1 MSQYD
6 RTSGGTGTG
15 STGSSYGGGSSTSLG
30 GGAGGDVNMA
40 VVTPTDRV
48 RWGPILAG
56 LFAALS
62 TLAVL
67 GVLGAAIAGSAYDPG
82 DSGRAFGIGAG
93 IWGALSALLAFALGG
108 WVAARSAAVR
118 GHDNGL
124 LNGAMVWAVAIP
136 VMGYFL
142 ASGATRA
149 AETGSN
155 IANTAMQA
163 SSRMQSDQQSVA
175 SGDAQLA
182 SAQSPA
188 GDGVSTGG
196 SASATGGGSGGGA
209 GGNMNDPQAQ
219 ERAADAGARA
229 AWGTLVALLLG
240 LAASAVGG
248 YLGARGT
255 GDHSRR
261 VATA

>member
-6 RTSGGTGTG
+6 TTGGGTGTG
-15 STGSSYGGGSSTSLG
+15 STGSNYGGGG
-30 GGAGGDVNMA
+30 GGGTSMAGSTGGDVNMA

-56 LFAALS
+56 LFTAMSA
-62 TLAVL
+62 LAVL

-142 ASGATRA
+142 ASGAART

-175 SGDAQLA
+175 AGDAQLA

-188 GDGVSTGG
+188 GDGVSSE
-196 SASATGGGSGGGA
+196 SASATGSDPGGA
-209 GGNMNDPQAQ
+209 MNDPQAQ
-219 ERAADAGARA
+219 ERAADTGARA

-261 VATA
+261 LATA

>member
-6 RTSGGTGTG
+6 ATSG
-15 STGSSYGGGSSTSLG
+15 STGSSYGGGGSNLG
-30 GGAGGDVNMA
+30 GGSAGGDVNMA

-56 LFAALS
+56 LFTAMSA
-62 TLAVL
+62 LAVL

-82 DSGRAFGIGAG
+82 DSARAFGIGAG

-149 AETGSN
+149 VETGST

-163 SSRMQSDQQSVA
+163 SSRMQSDQQSIA

-196 SASATGGGSGGGA
+196 SASATGDGSGTSSSGGA

-219 ERAADAGARA
+219 ERAADTGARA

-240 LAASAVGG
+240 LAASAIGG
-248 YLGARGT
+248 YFGARGT